1 MSEPLAE
8 ATVVI
13 RPDLSQFRAELQREL
28 SSATRQASS
37 QRAGITG
44 GSRGASGNLA
54 AQVAGATAANKK
66 LESQA
71 NKTRASLT
79 GLNTASG
86 KLDAALLG
94 LRTAA
99 GSAAVIGL
107 GAGALAAIALGKAL
121 RATIGLTAQF
131 ETQLNVFA
139 ATTGASAEQMERVA
153 AAAEELGKDI
163 SLPAVT
169 AGDAAEAMTELA
181 KAGLSVQDALNGARG
196 VLQLATAAAISNS
209 AAVEIAANAINAFG
223 LAGRDAERVAD
234 VLANAANAAQGS
246 ILDMGI
252 ALQQAAAVGRQV
264 GLTFEDTSTFL
275 TILARNGLRSSDA
288 GTSLRTALIRLVNPT
303 KEAAAKI
310 KELGIEIR
318 DSQGNLRVD
327 IFQQFANATRELS
340 PAARDAALALIG
352 GQDAIRAF
360 SILGRQSIG
369 TLLRYRKELRE
380 QGTAADVAAAR
391 TKGLAGAGGALSSTL
406 QTIATQIGLRVAPG
420 ITDFTNSLTA
430 GISAISQSEGV
441 ISGLNSSLALL
452 GSSLSLVGSVA
463 ATAAPVLLQAANA
476 AGQIGTRIGVGEILA
491 GVAAFKLLRTATAA
505 FSTRAGSLTTKT
517 AGSATTGLFAKGFET
532 ASVAALI
539 LKDRISS
546 LVASLRTAT
555 GSMATFRAASLGAL
569 ASLGKFAVSPL
580 ALGAAAA
587 VAAGGLVYLLTRE
600 NATERATR
608 NLSAATDE
616 LAASLGRAKGAA
628 EGLAGAQR
636 GVEVGETNVLQAR
649 LSEAQARNALAGSNA
664 ARGSSERQQLELNLR
679 VATQNVTF
687 ATQDYTKA
695 LNSLREAQDLNIAA
709 SLASKDARD
718 QEVKSVQDLVA
729 ALQDRGRG
737 QRLPAEDAEREAA
750 GIRELTN
757 TLREQA
763 KEAARSEDIQ
773 VQALGKR
780 QTILA
785 NLIETYDKFPSDV
798 ATEIILTAPNVKAR
812 LDDLAREFGITG
824 DKAIKDFNRQ
834 VLTGITPLAALVNT
848 KVQGFLSSL
857 VSAFTPAGTEAGGAY
872 GDAFG
877 RAVLA
882 GINRHKSEIQQTVSG
897 LTQASGRLAGIQR
910 QATTIRIQGGGLEQ
924 QLANKQDEKTGLEDV
939 IARLKPGPAQRRR
952 QEELA
957 AVIEE
962 IASINEQ
969 IAAEAVAGAQK
980 IQDTKDEAAAELEK
994 LQTAA
999 DEKAIGRFTSRRDRL
1014 ENLLARAGLTEGLG
1028 DDIKFNK
1035 AMRALLN
1042 KQIANAR
1049 ERIKNLEDRR
1059 NFIRAT
1065 NDEIASITAEIKAD
1079 TKRANEQRRQDARD
1093 AAQERQANILE
1104 RLNLNVEFE
1113 QITEDKSGEI
1123 AARLRLI
1130 RELKRRQGLV
1140 KKTSIEYKRLKNE
1153 IAREKAAIREL
1164 KEEQKDKN
1172 DEAKNAFKEFAF
1184 GILQNQQGFAANLLG
1199 NLLPSNAGGAV
1210 GGVATPAPAAQI
1222 STAGALSESK
1232 GIQGF
1237 SNSQS
1242 ATLLELTKQ
1251 IVAELRA
1258 LRGIEGHPEARH
1270 QRKNA
1275 NAQMDV
1281 M

>member
-44 GSRGASGNLA
+44 GSRGGSAGLSS
-54 AQVAGATAANKK
+54 QVVGATRANKG
-66 LESQA
+66 LEEQA
-71 NKTRASLT
+71 KKTRASLT
-79 GLNTASG
+79 GLGTASG

-209 AAVEIAANAINAFG
+209 AAVEIAASAINAFG

-246 ILDMGI
+246 ISDMGI

-264 GLTFEDTSTFL
+264 GLSFEDTSTFL
-275 TILARNGLRSSDA
+275 TILARNGLRGSDA
-288 GTSLRTALIRLVNPT
+288 GTSLRTALIRLLNPT
-303 KEAAAKI
+303 GEAAAKI

-380 QGTAADVAAAR
+380 QGTAAEVAAAR

-406 QTIATQIGLRVAPG
+406 QTIATQVGLRVAPG
-420 ITDFTNSLTA
+420 LTDFTNSLTA
-430 GISAISQSEGV
+430 SIGAISQSEGV
-441 ISGLNSSLALL
+441 VSSLNSALSFTGTAL
-452 GSSLSLVGSVA
+452 GVVGSAA
-463 ATAAPVLLQAANA
+463 ATAGPLLLGTASAAA
-476 AGQIGTRIGVGEILA
+476 QVADAIGGTTILA
-491 GVAAFKLLRTATAA
+491 GIAAYRLIPAVLIFTPRIL
-505 FSTRAGSLTTKT
+505 
-517 AGSATTGLFAKGFET
+517 
-532 ASVAALI
+532 ASVAAAFRAATVAEVGFIAASRGLA
-539 LKDRISS
+539 LSS
-546 LVASLRTAT
+546 LTTGLASLRAGLLAFAT
-555 GSMATFRAASLGAL
+555 SVTGIAIVL
-569 ASLGKFAVSPL
+569 
-580 ALGAAAA
+580 AAATA
-587 VAAGGLVYLLTRE
+587 GLVYLFTRE
-600 NATERATR
+600 SSTERATR
-608 NLSAATDE
+608 SLTSATDA
-616 LAASLGRAKGAA
+616 LATALGRAEQASQ
-628 EGLAGAQR
+628 GLAGAQR
-636 GVEVGETNVLQAR
+636 TVETSGTAVSQAR
-649 LSEAQARNALAGSNA
+649 LTEAQARSDLAASGA
-664 ARGSSERQQLELNLR
+664 ARGSTERQQLELNLE

-695 LNSLREAQDLNIAA
+695 LDSLREAQDLSTAA
-709 SLASKDARD
+709 SLASKDARV
-718 QEVKSVQDLVA
+718 QEVKSVRDLVA
-729 ALQDRGRG
+729 ALESRGRG
-737 QRLPAEDAEREAA
+737 SRLPEAEAAAEAA

-773 VQALGKR
+773 AQAFGKR

-785 NLIETYDKFPSDV
+785 NLIETYDKFPSEV
-798 ATEIILTAPNVKAR
+798 ATEIVLTAPNIKPR
-812 LDDLAREFGITG
+812 LDELAREFGITG

-848 KVQGFLSSL
+848 KVQGFLKSL

-962 IASINEQ
+962 IDSINEQ
-969 IAAEAVAGAQK
+969 IASEAEAGAQR
-980 IQDTKDEAAAELEK
+980 IQDTKDEAAAGLEK

-999 DEKAIGRFTSRRDRL
+999 DEKTIGRFTSRRDRL

-1210 GGVATPAPAAQI
+1210 GGVSAPAPAAQI